1 MIIYRDIET
10 KLIKLMF
17 DDEELEASLAQPP
30 NTERL
35 VRADYTQDTIYEAA
49 RLEADA
55 AGAENWDIVFD
66 DDEAATIATEG
77 VTTAAVSPVKI
88 KTNQKIPAKGD
99 EVLEFF
105 TANTKKGLDDPITL
119 RDLMELYETIKEM
132 ERDVGK

>member
-1 MIIYRDIET
+1 MAIIFREIAT
-10 KLIKLMF
+10 KKVNRILN
-17 DDEELEASLAQPP
+17 DDAHTGILGLEENE
-30 NTERL
+30 ERL
-35 VRADYTQDTIYEAA
+35 DRPNWTMDEIYEAA
-49 RLEADA
+49 RMEADA

-66 DDEAATIATEG
+66 DDATTAG
-77 VTTAAVSPVKI
+77 VTAAAAVSPVKI

-105 TANTKKGLDDPITL
+105 AANTKKGLDDPITL